1 MLSPYIL
8 EVEDLSVSFRQHG
21 SWQQVLQGVS
31 LKVRKGRI
39 LGVVGESGSGKTVAS
54 LACMGLLPQNISR
67 IDTGEAL
74 FKGEFSLLKE
84 GFKEAI
90 HLRGSAITMVFQ
102 EPMSSL
108 NPSMRVGEQVAESLR
123 LHLGMSASAA
133 RARCIELFREV
144 ELPNPQALLRRYP
157 HELSGGQKQRV
168 MIAMALAPEPELLIA
183 DEPTTALDVT
193 VQASIIRLLRKI
205 QSERSLSMI
214 FISHDLELVARIAD
228 DLAVMWKGSVVE
240 QGSADAI
247 FGQPSHPYTRG
258 LLACKPQPKGQ
269 RIALP
274 TVADALEGKPLP
286 TRVFASPEGKKR
298 ILEVSDLKK
307 SFPTRRNLF
316 GKVTD
321 AFPALRGVSFSV
333 FEGETLGIV
342 GESGCGK
349 STLSRILAGLTAAD
363 SGQVEWRIPGE
374 KRKQPLV
381 QLVFQDPFASLN
393 PRMTALDCLVEAL
406 RVSDPSH
413 SLASARQGAK
423 KMIEEVG
430 LPAGCGDN
438 YPHAFS
444 GGQRQRLVVARAL
457 CADPKVLLLDE
468 SVAALDISVQAQVLN
483 LLNRLKEE
491 RKLTY
496 LFVSHDL
503 SVVAYM
509 SDRVMVMREGLIE
522 ELAETSELL
531 RAPKSAYAKQ
541 LLKAVLTEA

>member
-1 MLSPYIL
+1 M
-8 EVEDLSVSFRQHG
+8 
-21 SWQQVLQGVS
+21 
-31 LKVRKGRI
+31 
-39 LGVVGESGSGKTVAS
+39 
-54 LACMGLLPQNISR
+54 
-67 IDTGEAL
+67 
-74 FKGEFSLLKE
+74 
-84 GFKEAI
+84 
-90 HLRGSAITMVFQ
+90 
-102 EPMSSL
+102 
-108 NPSMRVGEQVAESLR
+108 
-123 LHLGMSASAA
+123 
-133 RARCIELFREV
+133 
-144 ELPNPQALLRRYP
+144 
-157 HELSGGQKQRV
+157 
-168 MIAMALAPEPELLIA
+168 
-183 DEPTTALDVT
+183 
-193 VQASIIRLLRKI
+193 
-205 QSERSLSMI
+205 
-214 FISHDLELVARIAD
+214 
-228 DLAVMWKGSVVE
+228 
-240 QGSADAI
+240 
-247 FGQPSHPYTRG
+247 
-258 LLACKPQPKGQ
+258 
-269 RIALP
+269 
-274 TVADALEGKPLP
+274 
-286 TRVFASPEGKKR
+286 
-298 ILEVSDLKK
+298 
-307 SFPTRRNLF
+307 
-316 GKVTD
+316 
-321 AFPALRGVSFSV
+321 
-333 FEGETLGIV
+333 